1 MAVQVRPS
9 APLCFEYHQ
18 NHKPLSINLCKELGV
33 MAITSKVNEKSS
45 DFKTKLVAIAFLVAI
60 FWWTAY
66 TILSNSGIFS
76 LWAYGD
82 AQMLNAGIHFAR
94 EGFLANNFLPLVN
107 PGSPH
112 SLVENNGTNGRYF
125 HYPALH
131 ALVVGVI
138 VKLVDLIRS
147 EPTTSLEEIK
157 NFAQLFFA
165 LISVTALYLNFLW
178 LKNYVSNT
186 FSILGLITITL
197 SGFYTNFGISLCDQ
211 PLHYLFFSINL
222 ILISKLLNQAT
233 LNLFSNRRLNLIIC
247 VNLFFATRNSIET
260 PILIFTLNVAAILI
274 FDFQFRVTCIKWVLK
289 FQASP
294 ILLAI
299 VIQFVQARLEF
310 ATFADFY
317 NHWRNLSA
325 TRFSLS
331 EIGNLNMILKIFDKY
346 SMPQFVIF
354 LLCVITLLIV
364 KQRTKKSSTGKK
376 IFESILLAYIFS
388 LFVLILLLPRQM
400 FYMSDYV
407 LYYFNFAT
415 VMTLIILSKYL
426 LKFRYLV
433 IFTILFIELISLS
446 SSGKSALA
454 LRQDP
459 KFLEFTSVFEHKSR
473 KWWGG
478 SDTSWKSIP
487 LLKSQFFDTISRL
500 TESKDLIVLPE
511 RFRGNSTGE
520 SNSVLEFYI
529 QRHAITSQDNI
540 QLNCRELIEKVPGV
554 PRIHTFDDSLTKFTT
569 EIC

>member
-1 MAVQVRPS
+1 
-9 APLCFEYHQ
+9 
-18 NHKPLSINLCKELGV
+18 

-45 DFKTKLVAIAFLVAI
+45 DFKTKLVAIAFLTAI

-66 TILSNSGIFS
+66 TILSNTGIFS

-112 SLVENNGTNGRYF
+112 SLIENNGTNGRYF

-165 LISVTALYLNFLW
+165 LISVTSLYLNFLW

-186 FSILGLITITL
+186 FSIFGLITITL

-222 ILISKLLNQAT
+222 ILISKLLNQPT
-233 LNLFSNRRLNLIIC
+233 LNPFSNRRLNLIIC

-274 FDFQFRVTCIKWVLK
+274 FDFQFRITCIKWVLK

-299 VIQFVQARLEF
+299 VIHFVQARLEF

-317 NHWRNLSA
+317 DHWRNLST

-354 LLCVITLLIV
+354 CISSLLIV

-376 IFESILLAYIFS
+376 IVVSILLAYIFS
-388 LFVLILLLPRQM
+388 LFALILLLPRQM

-415 VMTLIILSKYL
+415 VMTFIILSNYL

-433 IFTILFIELISLS
+433 ISIILFIELISLS
-446 SSGKSALA
+446 SFRKSALA
-454 LRQDP
+454 LQQDP
-459 KFLEFTSVFEHKSR
+459 KFLEFTSVFEPNSR

-478 SDTSWKSIP
+478 SDTSWESIP